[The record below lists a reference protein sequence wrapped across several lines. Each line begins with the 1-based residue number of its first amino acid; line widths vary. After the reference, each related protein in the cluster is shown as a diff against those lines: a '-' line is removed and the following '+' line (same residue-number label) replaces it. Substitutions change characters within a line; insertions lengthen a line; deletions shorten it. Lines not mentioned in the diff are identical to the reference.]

1 MWAIFVLHQAIDR
14 MIKHEWVHSSRLVY
28 DSLRSWCVEAIS
40 SYLNQSRRITSSKC
54 VRVCL
59 SQSTRYCS
67 RMDEPLDQY
76 WFIIIIC
83 LVSFVFFSRKILV
96 ITSIQCSS
104 TLIDEEIF
112 IADDFNCQYQWR
124 TLSASS
130 LLSSASL
137 SSLSSSSSSGRI
149 HISCRPYY
157 YYTCEHI
164 QAFKV
169 IRIRRQKL
177 TCRLMSIIVNER
189 ISFEKSIELN
199 WTTIDIWMISLKY
212 DNHDCLLNLVV

>member
-1 MWAIFVLHQAIDR
+1 MCSCLFVAINSILFSNGRAFRSILIHYYYLSCFVCIFQSKNPRDYFDP
-14 MIKHEWVHSSRLVY
+14 VQ
-28 DSLRSWCVEAIS
+28 LR
-40 SYLNQSRRITSSKC
+40 
-54 VRVCL
+54 
-59 SQSTRYCS
+59 
-67 RMDEPLDQY
+67 
-76 WFIIIIC
+76 
-83 LVSFVFFSRKILV
+83 RK
-96 ITSIQCSS
+96 QCSS

-199 WTTIDIWMISLKY
+199 
-212 DNHDCLLNLVV
+212 